1 MTTTAQRKA
10 IAKYDAEN
18 TKQIMLKLN
27 KKTDA
32 DVLEAL
38 ETVANR
44 QGYIKELVRNDLA
57 QKRQLEHAAE
67 TFPVAYVF
75 REYKDRGGIGSE
87 QMFRDKYE
95 AIKTASDHWE
105 TMNEYDRDSYRRDAA
120 GVFAVWLMPCE
131 WDDIDDCFYPEGDP
145 ISVEWDALAE

>member
-1 MTTTAQRKA
+1 MKKEHEKIQEYIKKNMRQFMVKINRVTEPELLEWLESQP
-10 IAKYDAEN
+10 
-18 TKQIMLKLN
+18 N
-27 KKTDA
+27 K
-32 DVLEAL
+32 
-38 ETVANR
+38 

-95 AIKTASDHWE
+95 AIKTARDHWE